1 MTMPQKHVLTVA
13 ESLAAGSAVGY
24 GARILAEVDL
34 IVSIVAGLLVAASA
48 GVSLYLNLKRRQ
60 EEKDKPDN

>member
-1 MTMPQKHVLTVA
+1 MPHKHALTVA

-24 GARILAEVDL
+24 GAKLLADVDL

-60 EEKDKPDN
+60 EEKDNSDK

>member
-1 MTMPQKHVLTVA
+1 MPQKHVITIA
-13 ESLAAGSAVGY
+13 ESLSAGAAVGY

-60 EEKDKPDN
+60 EEKNKTD